1 MSKRLAVLAATT
13 ALVGLSHPAM
23 AQQGWVD
30 GSYDAVAETA
40 MRGGHSWSDEPQAGV
55 SWGAEGAAAY
65 EAADANVSA
74 DEDYDYAYESREVVQ
89 PVYRDGPVEAGR
101 SSHGH
106 RGHHRGGHHAVQ
118 SSSPRLAYG
127 AAERA

>member
-55 SWGAEGAAAY
+55 SWGAEGAAA
-65 EAADANVSA
+65 
-74 DEDYDYAYESREVVQ
+74 
-89 PVYRDGPVEAGR
+89 
-101 SSHGH
+101 
-106 RGHHRGGHHAVQ
+106 
-118 SSSPRLAYG
+118 G
-127 AAERA
+127 AAKRSARAVHRWRIIPPQSAAPA